1 MRCMIKLHIPMGF
14 YSDPIYLTEVSG
26 NCCPFT
32 FLGRL
37 SDVLF
42 MRANPPGKLHIL
54 NHPFAL
60 PPINEF
66 IPFKF
71 AQSRL
76 NWACIR
82 RGFLKQA
89 SYFLARFFR
98 KRLFTLGDYQRA
110 GPLDGRQR

>member
-1 MRCMIKLHIPMGF
+1 
-14 YSDPIYLTEVSG
+14 
-26 NCCPFT
+26 
-32 FLGRL
+32 
-37 SDVLF
+37 

-89 SYFLARFFR
+89 SYFLRAFFS
-98 KRLFTLGDYQRA
+98 
-110 GPLDGRQR
+110 